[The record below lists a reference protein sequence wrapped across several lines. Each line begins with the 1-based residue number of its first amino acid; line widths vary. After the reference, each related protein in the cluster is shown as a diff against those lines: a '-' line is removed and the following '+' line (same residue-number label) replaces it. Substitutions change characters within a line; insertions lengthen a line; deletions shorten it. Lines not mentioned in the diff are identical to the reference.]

1 MILPYLSYCN
11 IIWGN
16 CASYLL
22 QKLLLLQKRA
32 IRVITKSPHLA
43 HTEVLFHKQNI
54 LNIYDLHSY
63 FVASYMFSYLQNYLP
78 KNF

>member
-1 MILPYLSYCN
+1 M
-11 IIWGN
+11 GN

-32 IRVITKSPHLA
+32 IRVITKCPYLA

-63 FVASYMFSYLQNYLP
+63 FVASFMYSYL
-78 KNF
+78 KK